1 MQEPTFRFIDSN
13 GVRLRVVVAGEG
25 PLVILL
31 HGFPQCWYLWRH
43 QIAPLVA
50 AGYRVAVPDQR
61 GFGGSE
67 APPNVADYNIRTLAA
82 DVVGLAR
89 ALGEERFNLIGHDW
103 GCIVAWNTALLHE
116 DTCKSVMGLA
126 VPFWRAGQATVDP
139 PGMDDRF
146 WYIRYIQAPG
156 VAEAELEQDIR
167 LSLRKIYYGISGD
180 APPLTWMKQ
189 LEQPRDSKL
198 LDTLPLPAK
207 PLAWLSEEDLDYYV
221 QQYRTS
227 GFRGPLN
234 YYRNLPTMNALTPEL
249 EGKKFVQPAAFIA
262 GSRDS
267 VLHYDPNWRQW
278 FPNFFH
284 DLRFI
289 ELVDGAGHWLQVEKP
304 QETTALMLRFLSL
317 VEPR

>member
-1 MQEPTFRFIDSN
+1 MQEPAFREIHTN
-13 GVRLRVVVAGEG
+13 GVRLRVVVEGQG

-67 APPNVADYNIRTLAA
+67 APPTIDDYNIRTLAA
-82 DVVGLAR
+82 DVVGLAH

-103 GCIVAWNTALLHE
+103 GCIVAWNTALLHPE
-116 DTCKSVMGLA
+116 SCRTVMGLA
-126 VPFWRAGQATVDP
+126 VPFWRAGAATVDP

-146 WYIRYIQAPG
+146 WYIRYIQTPG
-156 VAEAELEQDIR
+156 VAEAELEQDVR
-167 LSLRKIYYGISGD
+167 LSLLKIYYGISGD

-189 LEQPRDSKL
+189 LELPRTSKL
-198 LDTLPLPAK
+198 LDTLPMPDRPLP
-207 PLAWLSEEDLDYYV
+207 WLSDEDLAYYV
-221 QQYRTS
+221 RQYQHS

-234 YYRNLPTMNALTPEL
+234 YYRNLPTMNARTKEL
-249 EGKKFVQPAAFIA
+249 EGKKFAQPAAFIA
-262 GSRDS
+262 GSRDA

-278 FPNFFH
+278 FPSFFH

-289 ELVDGAGHWLQVEKP
+289 ELVEGAGHWLQVEKP
-304 QETTALMLRFLSL
+304 QATTALMLRFLRE
-317 VEPR
+317 VAPT